1 MNAVH
6 VNYITEE
13 EKLASFERKL
23 EIERKAKR
31 RIDWY
36 SVEQKALGLALLI
49 FGIFA
54 SIIFSK
60 IDKGVIIFA
69 IIGIVFG
76 LPAIL
81 CSGSIFTKNYEWEEV

>member
-1 MNAVH
+1 MNNNVQVYYVA
-6 VNYITEE
+6 EE
-13 EKLASFERKL
+13 EKQERLFRQL

-49 FGIFA
+49 FGILA
-54 SIIFSK
+54 AIIFSK

-81 CSGSIFTKNYEWEEV
+81 CSGSIFTKNWEEV